1 MSTATNTAAFE
12 QEVNEFLAANLTP
25 DLVNSASLGF
35 GISRE
40 EGTRWHKALFDK
52 GWIAPDWPSEYGGCD
67 WSTRQKHIFSQATAF
82 AGAPMVMPFGIGMV
96 GPVIY
101 TYGTQAQK
109 TSTCQAYWMA
119 ALGGAKVILNPAAVQ
134 TLHH

>member
-1 MSTATNTAAFE
+1 MPTATNTAAFE

-35 GISRE
+35 GIGRE

-67 WSTRQKHIFSQATAF
+67 WSTAAKTHLFPSYGFRWRAHGDAVWYWHGRSGDLHLRHPGSERPAPAEHFGRQHLVVPRLF
-82 AGAPMVMPFGIGMV
+82 
-96 GPVIY
+96 
-101 TYGTQAQK
+101 
-109 TSTCQAYWMA
+109 
-119 ALGGAKVILNPAAVQ
+119 
-134 TLHH
+134 